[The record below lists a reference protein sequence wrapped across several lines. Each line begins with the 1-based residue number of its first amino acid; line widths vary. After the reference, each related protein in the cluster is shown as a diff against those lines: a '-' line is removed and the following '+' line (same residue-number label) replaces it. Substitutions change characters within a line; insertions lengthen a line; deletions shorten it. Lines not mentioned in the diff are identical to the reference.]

1 MCKTY
6 FHTCRIIHHLNAFK
20 KVVVSLCYAFPPLL
34 LVLVICLILWLI
46 FAILGVAVFKG
57 LFQECVDQ
65 DGQRF
70 SHEIVPNRSVCLTT
84 EGGLW
89 VNSR

>member
-1 MCKTY
+1 M
-6 FHTCRIIHHLNAFK
+6 
-20 KVVVSLCYAFPPLL
+20 KVVVSLYTAFPYLL
-34 LVLVICLILWLI
+34 LVLVVCLILWLV
-46 FAILGVAVFKG
+46 FAILGVALFKG

-70 SHEIVPNRSVCLTT
+70 SHEIVPNKSVCLNT